1 MRILL
6 IDDHALFAKSLEIAL
21 EGAPEIERLWTLAD
35 VKRAAWEIRENRPDL
50 VLVDVNLSN
59 ISDEDGLMLAKR
71 IVQDIPG
78 TAVVILT
85 GYDLPVYR
93 FEAQKIGAKGFINK
107 NIEPDKLLTILQQ
120 IHVGHSYFPS
130 SGDGIEYIE
139 ELTDSERSIL
149 QWLSD
154 GYKRKEIADR
164 LHISERTVSN
174 HLQHIFNKLDVT
186 SSLEAVSKGTKLG
199 YVKPGYK

>member
-21 EGAPEIERLWTLAD
+21 EGAPEIKRLWTLAD
-35 VKRAAWEIRENRPDL
+35 VTRAAQEIRDHRPDL
-50 VLVDVNLSN
+50 VLIDVNLSN
-59 ISDEDGLMLAKR
+59 ISDEDGLMLARR
-71 IVQDIPG
+71 IVQDNPG
-78 TAVVILT
+78 TTIVILT

-93 FEAQKIGAKGFINK
+93 YEAQKIGAKGFINK
-107 NIEPDKLLTILQQ
+107 NIEPDKLLDILQQ
-120 IHVGHSYFPS
+120 IHAGHPYFPS

-139 ELTDSERSIL
+139 ELTDSERNIL

-154 GYKRKEIADR
+154 GYKRKEIAAR

-174 HLQHIFNKLDVT
+174 HLQHIFDKLDVT

-199 YVKPGYK
+199 YVKPGFK